1 MKMQG
6 IKKLFKEHG
15 IFSGKRVLAA
25 TLTMTMLTGMT
36 MYAAASGHTWIS
48 QGDVKYQDA
57 NGNQTTLF
65 AKEDLEY
72 LDGKIDTLKADTENG
87 KAEIA
92 TAINGYGYHKDDNIA
107 TNASYSDLAS
117 AIKTSQQ
124 IPADRTFSGT
134 KPGETDETSG
144 TISAAT
150 ADNLSLGTAAWV
162 DGELIVGTGADNNSY
177 YLSGRK
183 NMSVLRLNAIQPNG
197 SGNTTVTQGITGL
210 NGNYKLMDV
219 NIVARQQTAQLLVSA
234 DGNNIF
240 TQSYTGGN
248 NWNTQTYT
256 VDISGYN
263 SISIKLTGYCTEDAS
278 RYFWIGETVIYP

>member
-6 IKKLFKEHG
+6 IKNLFKEHG

-36 MYAAASGHTWIS
+36 MYAAASGHIWIS

-107 TNASYSDLAS
+107 TNASYNDLAS

-124 IPADRTFSGT
+124 IPTDRTFTGV

-150 ADNLSLGTAAWV
+150 AENLSLGTAAWV
-162 DGELIVGTGADNNSY
+162 DGELIVGNGADNNSY
-177 YLSGRK
+177 YAAGHDSVHANLESKSINFSGTVRTTGDT
-183 NMSVLRLNAIQPNG
+183 SYSDSFPETYNG
-197 SGNTTVTQGITGL
+197 KMFLCMYFTANFYCNSGL
-210 NGNYKLMDV
+210 NNGGSWSESY
-219 NIVARQQTAQLLVSA
+219 RPTVSLDLA
-234 DGNNIF
+234 NRRVKMF
-240 TQSYTGGN
+240 TSVEHSE
-248 NWNTQTYT
+248 T
-256 VDISGYN
+256 VYISGTATALY
-263 SISIKLTGYCTEDAS
+263 Y
-278 RYFWIGETVIYP
+278 

>member
-6 IKKLFKEHG
+6 IKNLFKEHG

-107 TNASYSDLAS
+107 TNASYNDLAS

-124 IPADRTFSGT
+124 IPTDRTFTGV

-150 ADNLSLGTAAWV
+150 AENLSLGTAAWV
-162 DGELIVGTGADNNSY
+162 DGELIVGNGADNNSY
-177 YLSGRK
+177 YSTGKKKTAVSVNVTLSGAGSAGGTTIYLIIK
-183 NMSVLRLNAIQPNG
+183 DSDGKTIYSDVTNNG
-197 SGNTTVTQGITGL
+197 TGRS
-210 NGNYKLMDV
+210 M
-219 NIVARQQTAQLLVSA
+219 
-234 DGNNIF
+234 
-240 TQSYTGGN
+240 SYTI
-248 NWNTQTYT
+248 Q
-256 VDISGYN
+256 
-263 SISIKLTGYCTEDAS
+263 
-278 RYFWIGETVIYP
+278 